1 MLMHYVIPLYVMS
14 LSSLVIPIMLLL
26 PNSNF
31 LCFSGKQPKI
41 LYANK
46 HDIRLFTAGAPENET
61 TLLGGLQGVVSVDFD
76 WRSQKVFFTEVADVN
91 EIRSF
96 SLKKKKQQS
105 KVVVDARTG
114 RPSVIAIDWVTK
126 KLYWTDDSRT
136 RIELANFDGTHRKLL
151 IDTNLDQPRALAL
164 LPQKG

>member
-1 MLMHYVIPLYVMS
+1 MYISVI
-14 LSSLVIPIMLLL
+14 
-26 PNSNF
+26 F
-31 LCFSGKQPKI
+31 KGKQPRI

-46 HDIRLFTAGAPENET
+46 HDIRIFTSGVPNNET

-76 WRSQKVFFTEVADVN
+76 WETQKVFFTEVADLN
-91 EIRSF
+91 DIRSF
-96 SLKKKKQQS
+96 DLNKRNQQS
-105 KVVVDARTG
+105 DVIIDARTG

-151 IDTNLDQPRALAL
+151 IDNNLDQPRALAL